1 MNAQATQKLS
11 VHRSNRVTLPSR
23 DKISFKLDRIKTIQT
38 SHACRYQMRNRPMA
52 RSLLKT
58 YIQSFDIAI
67 GDGTP

>member
-38 SHACRYQMRNRPMA
+38 SHACR
-52 RSLLKT
+52 
-58 YIQSFDIAI
+58 
-67 GDGTP
+67 